1 MVAGAAVEVEVGVT
15 EEDAEA
21 AVGVEEG
28 EEEAVEG
35 TGEEDIDKTHA
46 QMFHLNLQSQILKT
60 SNRAMIF
67 KGIYIQSCTLRD
79 HEC

>member
-1 MVAGAAVEVEVGVT
+1 MRSDDPSLG

-21 AVGVEEG
+21 AVVGVEEG

-35 TGEEDIDKTHA
+35 TGEEDIDKTQA
-46 QMFHLNLQSQILKT
+46 QTFHLNLQSQILKT
-60 SNRAMIF
+60 SNRAMISE
-67 KGIYIQSCTLRD
+67 GIYIQSCTLRD

>member
-1 MVAGAAVEVEVGVT
+1 MGVT

-35 TGEEDIDKTHA
+35 TGEEDIDKTQA
-46 QMFHLNLQSQILKT
+46 QKFHLNLQSQILKR

-67 KGIYIQSCTLRD
+67 
-79 HEC
+79 

>member
-1 MVAGAAVEVEVGVT
+1 MFRLRPTLGVRGVVAGAAVEVEVGVT

-35 TGEEDIDKTHA
+35 TGEEDIDKTPG
-46 QMFHLNLQSQILKT
+46 
-60 SNRAMIF
+60 SNV
-67 KGIYIQSCTLRD
+67 SP
-79 HEC
+79 